1 MRRGSKGEILGG
13 IQGPWERGVVLL
25 LHCHSGTL
33 HAMRPDES
41 LLGPAVG
48 RRCGPW
54 FGW

>member
-1 MRRGSKGEILGG
+1 MRRDIKGEILGG
-13 IQGPWERGVVLL
+13 IQGPWVRGVVVL
-25 LHCHSGTL
+25 LHCHFGTL
-33 HAMRPDES
+33 YAMRPGS